1 MSRVLIAIILII
13 CLISA
18 VIWYE
23 KSGNED
29 GSISSAGISEKLQK
43 YSKSSFNPEIR
54 VHLTTRKSISFKI
67 PSAYEVRSIKSQK
80 VLSSGKKLS
89 QTTIK
94 HSQNKLWIG
103 KKKYGSKG
111 IEISVRK
118 SPAIWINKH
127 CYHGKIRLYP
137 KSNGRVEVVN
147 VVPMRNYIASVT
159 DSEMPGNFPY
169 EARAAQAII
178 ARTYALYQ
186 MEQASNKSSFDLYS
200 STRSQKYLG
209 YQYRDKRGR
218 LLAGESPSSRK
229 ISEQTAGMVCTH
241 RGDLFC
247 TYYSAV
253 CGGKSD
259 EGKTVFKDAAPP
271 LKSVVCE
278 WCKDARYFQW
288 NASMDRA
295 TFNRALLKFLR
306 KKGMK
311 LRVIQTVKSTTSLD
325 YFTVSDGKKSIKIK
339 TRELKP
345 YLLSAHLLSPKYFVQ
360 PGSQKVNFRGFGHGH
375 CVGFCQWGSRGL
387 AQAGKSTKAIL
398 QYYYPGSQLVNLTG
412 KTEMAS
418 RK

>member
-1 MSRVLIAIILII
+1 MSRVLIAIILIT

-23 KSGNED
+23 KSGSED
-29 GSISSAGISEKLQK
+29 EPLASAQLSENLKK

-54 VHLTTRKSISFKI
+54 VHLTRRRSISLKI
-67 PSAYEVRSIKSQK
+67 QSAYEIRSIKSQK
-80 VLSSGKKLS
+80 LLSSGKKLS
-89 QTTIK
+89 QTAIK
-94 HSQNKLWIG
+94 HSRNKLWIG
-103 KKKYGSKG
+103 ETKYESKG
-111 IEISVRK
+111 IEISVSK
-118 SPAIWINKH
+118 SPAIWVNDH
-127 CYHGKIRLYP
+127 CYHGKIRLYS
-137 KSNGRVEVVN
+137 KSNGRVEIVN

-159 DSEMPGNFPY
+159 DSEMPGNFPF

-186 MEQASNKSSFDLYS
+186 MEQASKNSSFDLYS

-278 WCKDARYFQW
+278 WCRDARYFQW
-288 NASMDRA
+288 NASMDRV

-311 LRVIQTVKSTTSLD
+311 LRVIQSIKSGASLD
-325 YFTVSDGKKSIKIK
+325 YFTVSDGKKSIKIN

-360 PGSQKVNFRGFGHGH
+360 AGSQKVHFKGFGHGH

-387 AQAGKSTKAIL
+387 AKAGKSTEAIL
-398 QYYYPGSQLVNLTG
+398 QFYYPGSQLVNLTG
-412 KTEMAS
+412 NTEIAS